1 MTTAVNSRAGVVELK
16 KIASRTTTTTM
27 MEEGPSVVQVVGAC
41 VGGRVVDG
49 ATKELELP
57 MRMELGAA
65 V

>member
-1 MTTAVNSRAGVVELK
+1 
-16 KIASRTTTTTM
+16 M